1 VRQPTSRLRSLGVTA
16 ALAAGAVVLAGCGAG
31 GVVSKGDTGTGQKLF
46 VAKCGACHTLAAAGT
61 SGTIGPNLDDAFAEA
76 RTNGFKESAIADI
89 VAGQV
94 REPGQYS
101 TGTSVARLQANM
113 PANLVTGQDLNDV
126 AEFVAANAGSQGF
139 SQQAAP
145 TGTNGE
151 AIFKAKCGGCHTLA
165 SAGTTGTV
173 GPNLDQL
180 KPPLARVKTQ
190 VEHGGAIMPAFQRV
204 LTGAQIA
211 AVAEYVSSHA
221 GK

>member
-1 VRQPTSRLRSLGVTA
+1 VRQSTSRLRSLRLIAVLCAG
-16 ALAAGAVVLAGCGAG
+16 ALALTGCGAG
-31 GVVSKGDTGTGQKLF
+31 GLVSKGDTSTGQKLF

-76 RTNGFKESAIADI
+76 RANGFRQSAIADI

-94 REPGQYS
+94 RNPGQYA
-101 TGTSVARLQANM
+101 TGSAKDRLQANM
-113 PANLVTGQDLNDV
+113 PANLVQGQDLNDV

-139 SQQAAP
+139 SQQAAV
-145 TGTNGE
+145 TGNNGA

-165 SAGTTGTV
+165 AAGTTGTV

-180 KPPLARVKTQ
+180 KPPLARVQRQ
-190 VEHGGAIMPAFQRV
+190 VEHGGAIMPAFKGV

-211 AVAEYVSSHA
+211 AVAKYVSSNA